1 MCSVWGGV
9 GERVPSVLLKPD
21 LIPVLHNHFLCFLPF
36 NPPEPAGPPRA
47 QDEAPPPW
55 KCFLPVGTASGV
67 NFGRTAVQ
75 SLLVTKFQ
83 YLILGE
89 SKVLIYFVVALTV
102 GKIWKRGV

>member
-1 MCSVWGGV
+1 MGGA
-9 GERVPSVLLKPD
+9 GRVPSVLLKPD
-21 LIPVLHNHFLCFLPF
+21 LIPVLHTQFLCFLPF
-36 NPPEPAGPPRA
+36 NPPEPVGPPRD

-75 SLLVTKFQ
+75 SLLVIKFQ

-89 SKVLIYFVVALTV
+89 SKVPIWFAVAITV
-102 GKIWKRGV
+102 GKIWKCGV